1 MPTGQAGPEIGSK
14 PDQRVKQAEKLAL
27 RLAADSSALFHA
39 IDINCIL
46 PAEYYEAQFTVWWPA
61 RAPLGQVHQVEGQV
75 EASGMRIHFLS
86 AF

>member
-46 PAEYYEAQFTVWWPA
+46 PAEYYEAPFKVAGQSA
-61 RAPLGQVHQVEGQV
+61 LGTS
-75 EASGMRIHFLS
+75 ASG
-86 AF
+86 